1 LRDEEFVKRTGFSLM
16 VTLAVHDKK
25 ASDEV
30 FEQFLPVISRGR
42 RIPEIMSERWLTGL
56 SGRSESGAKA

>member
-1 LRDEEFVKRTGFSLM
+1 M